1 MLDKNIKL
9 TCNMILVDRDK
20 EKEFFFFDE
29 CTFSNENQSSL
40 KDDWVARFYFIG
52 ELGDTEGG
60 ETS

>member
-29 CTFSNENQSSL
+29 STFF
-40 KDDWVARFYFIG
+40 K
-52 ELGDTEGG
+52 
-60 ETS
+60 